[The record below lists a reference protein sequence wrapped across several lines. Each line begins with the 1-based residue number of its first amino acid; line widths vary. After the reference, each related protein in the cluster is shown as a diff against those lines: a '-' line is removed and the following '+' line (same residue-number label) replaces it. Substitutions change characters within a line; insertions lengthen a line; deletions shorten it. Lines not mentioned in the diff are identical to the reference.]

1 MGPTHQNLQQD
12 LLIYVAFSISEQPS
26 QGGAPRKKIVAKRP
40 PKVSQ
45 NYVSRDREWKFLID
59 TIVDSTTPGQ
69 KIVAIT
75 GMGGCGKT
83 QLVSYFLKE
92 KGSL

>member
-1 MGPTHQNLQQD
+1 MYIAAGIQEL
-12 LLIYVAFSISEQPS
+12 SS
-26 QGGAPRKKIVAKRP
+26 QSRAPRKKIIAKRP
-40 PKVSQ
+40 PKVSPY
-45 NYVSRDREWKFLID
+45 YVSRDREWKFMID
-59 TIVDSTTPGQ
+59 SIVNSTTPEQ